1 MKYNIN
7 KQKLSRI
14 HLKNGRQ
21 VETIIRSDTC
31 KEKIWAG
38 PKQWRTMGYFKTTNL
53 IESKGIENIFN
64 RITAERF
71 SNVYKDFKTL
81 GI

>member
-1 MKYNIN
+1 
-7 KQKLSRI
+7 
-14 HLKNGRQ
+14 
-21 VETIIRSDTC
+21 
-31 KEKIWAG
+31 
-38 PKQWRTMGYFKTTNL
+38 MGYFKTTNL